1 MTALHMVE
9 MHLNLPALLRFL
21 RSQGMDRW
29 AADDDLG
36 YGIHAWLA
44 AAFGDMAPRPW
55 RLFHGRG
62 QPPRILGYAC
72 HDAEDLTA
80 RMHEFADP
88 AVLAV
93 CPADGIASRLMPN
106 WREGR
111 RLAFEVQ
118 TCPIGRKARSGI
130 EKDIFL
136 IRADHEEGPLKRE
149 AVYCQW
155 LREQM
160 ERAGAVSVGSV
171 RVAGFRMVR
180 VTRRVQGGPGERK
193 GRSLIRPRA
202 LFRGDLTI
210 RDGAAFSTVL
220 ARGIGRHRAFGY
232 GMILLRP
239 AS

>member
-1 MTALHMVE
+1 MV
-9 MHLNLPALLRFL
+9 RF
-21 RSQGMDRW
+21 

-62 QPPRILGYAC
+62 RPPRVLGYAR
-72 HDAEDLTA
+72 HDATEL
-80 RMHEFADP
+80 RKRIQEFADP
-88 AVLAV
+88 SVSAV
-93 CPADGIASRLMPN
+93 CPRDGIASRLMPN
-106 WREGR
+106 WREGW

-118 TCPIGRKARSGI
+118 ACPVGRKSGSGL

-136 IRADHEEGPLKRE
+136 IRADHEYGPLDRE
-149 AVYCQW
+149 TVYCQW
-155 LREQM
+155 IRGQL
-160 ERAGAVSVGSV
+160 ERDEALTVGTV

-180 VTRRVQGGPGERK
+180 VTRQSQGAPGERK
-193 GRSLIRPRA
+193 GKSLIRPQV

-210 RDGAAFSTVL
+210 RNPDAFNTVL
-220 ARGIGRHRAFGY
+220 ARGVGRHRAFGY